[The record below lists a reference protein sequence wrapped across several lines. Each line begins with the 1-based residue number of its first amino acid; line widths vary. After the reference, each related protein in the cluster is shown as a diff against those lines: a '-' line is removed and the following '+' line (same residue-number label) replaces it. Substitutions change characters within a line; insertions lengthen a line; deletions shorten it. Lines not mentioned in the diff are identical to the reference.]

1 MPPASTFRIDS
12 HKLIFHPRRVV
23 QWLNGTLIYPVY
35 MEISPA
41 GICNHRCKFCAVDFV
56 GYKAH
61 FLDTGILLQRLKE
74 LGSLGVASIMYGG
87 EGEPLLHRDIGQIV
101 VQTRSA
107 GIDVAMTTNG
117 VFLSPDLASQIL
129 PHMSWIKVSVNSG
142 SPEGYAAIH
151 RTKPEDYNTVFAN
164 IRSASRLIAE
174 NRLKCTL
181 GVQAVLLPENAAE
194 MEMLARRSKDA
205 GARYLVIKPYSQH
218 HKSHARLYEGIDYS
232 PWLNLAESLNCFN
245 DDTFTVI
252 FRTNT
257 INKMQRAERG
267 YGRCMALP
275 FWSYIDAAGNVWG
288 CSSYL
293 GDERFLYG
301 NVLEEDFSR
310 IWRGERRRS
319 SLKMIASELDP
330 EGCRMNCR
338 MDEINL
344 YLWELTHPNGH
355 VNFI

>member
-1 MPPASTFRIDS
+1 MPPASALRIDS

-23 QWLNGTLIYPVY
+23 QWLDGSMVYPVY

-41 GICNHRCKFCAVDFV
+41 GACNHRCTFCAVDYA
-56 GYKAH
+56 GYKPH
-61 FLDTGILLQRLKE
+61 FLNTDILLSRLSE
-74 LGSLGVASIMYGG
+74 LGSLGIASIMYAG
-87 EGEPLLHRDIGQIV
+87 EGEPLLHRDIAQIIE
-101 VQTRSA
+101 QTRSS

-117 VFLSPDLASQIL
+117 VLLVPELAERIL
-129 PHMSWIKVSVNSG
+129 PHMSWLKVSINGG

-151 RTKPEDYNTVFAN
+151 RTRPDDYHKVFDN
-164 IRSASRLIAE
+164 IRAASGIIE
-174 NRLKCTL
+174 KNGLKCTL

-194 MEMLARRSKDA
+194 MELLARRSKDT

-218 HKSHARLYEGIDYS
+218 HKSHTRLYEGIDYT
-232 PWLNLAESLNCFN
+232 PWLDLSERLDCFN
-245 DDTFTVI
+245 DESFRII

-257 INKMQRAERG
+257 IKKMLRKERG
-267 YGRCMALP
+267 YGRCLALP

-293 GDERFLYG
+293 GDKRFLYG
-301 NVLEEDFSR
+301 NIFKEDFRSIWTGDSR
-310 IWRGERRRS
+310 RQ
-319 SLKMIASELDP
+319 SLDMVASELDS

-344 YLWELTHPNGH
+344 YLWELTHPGEH